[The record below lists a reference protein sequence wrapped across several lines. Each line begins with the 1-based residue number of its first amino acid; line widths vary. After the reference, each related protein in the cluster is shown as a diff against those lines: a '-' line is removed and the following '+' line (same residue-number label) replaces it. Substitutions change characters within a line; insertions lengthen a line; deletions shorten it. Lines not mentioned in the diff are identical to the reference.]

1 MTTEVILGLAL
12 ELLSKSDQ
20 LIELGNAIGSVAKD
34 LQKHATDAD
43 VETAS
48 LASKNLNSSVDQ
60 AIKERKERESK

>member
-1 MTTEVILGLAL
+1 MTTEAILAIAL

-20 LIELGNAIGSVAKD
+20 LIALGNAIGTVAKD
-34 LQKHATDAD
+34 LQKHATDSD
-43 VETAS
+43 VELSS